1 MSDEDRPTPTEQS
14 KQNVPIPDLI
24 DEFCLS
30 DILNLTSTFI
40 QAFMYHGD
48 AENVLNMYKQSPRTD
63 ILYRKEELQKRTSGF
78 VRLNF

>member
-1 MSDEDRPTPTEQS
+1 MSDKDDTSEQS
-14 KQNVPIPDLI
+14 KRDVPIPDLI

-48 AENVLNMYKQSPRTD
+48 AENVLNVYKQSPRTD